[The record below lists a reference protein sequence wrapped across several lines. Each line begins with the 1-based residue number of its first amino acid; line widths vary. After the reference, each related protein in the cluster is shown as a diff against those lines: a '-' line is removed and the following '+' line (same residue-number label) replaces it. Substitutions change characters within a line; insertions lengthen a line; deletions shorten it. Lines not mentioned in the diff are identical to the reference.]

1 MRRTSVYHCGIAG
14 FRKPAAMT
22 DDQIRMNRLSLR
34 FADAR
39 LEASFTEEQARKSLR
54 PIRIALISVATLM
67 AIMSLV
73 VIYRF
78 PYLLASG
85 MRMHRA
91 MVVVLG
97 LCAAFYAASHM
108 PSFLRLQQQLLVI
121 MVCMLAAMTI
131 FPLGRIPLDILA
143 TRGYVIMVVHTF
155 TIYGLFRM
163 RFPAAAAA
171 AWLSAGMYFGY
182 LINLD
187 LLAGLDLAR
196 HAAVLIIAN
205 VYGMLI
211 CYQMDLATRRAY
223 AAMRQLVEEREHSE
237 RLLLNILPKNV
248 IQELAGTGKVK
259 PARHENASILFTDF
273 ASFTQAT
280 STMPADRMVAELNE
294 IFAAFD
300 DIVREGG
307 IEKIKTIG
315 DAYMAAA
322 GLSDNLPNHAEL
334 CARAALRMIAFME
347 ERNRTAAFKWQLR
360 VGIHSGPVVSG
371 VVGKHKYAYDIW
383 GDAVNIA
390 SRMESSGESGRVNV
404 SAYTYDL
411 IRSLFACTYRGKISA
426 KGKGEIDMYFVD
438 TANTTAVG

>member
-1 MRRTSVYHCGIAG
+1 
-14 FRKPAAMT
+14 MT

-39 LEASFTEEQARKSLR
+39 LETTFAGEQAQKSLR
-54 PIRIALISVATLM
+54 PIQVAIIVVAVMLVAAVSLAVFVFPNTYGSNPRLWTVGVALTACAVAYAVTRSRFFIDWNQWVLFAIVCAISAGT
-67 AIMSLV
+67 I
-73 VIYRF
+73 RF
-78 PYLLASG
+78 TYD
-85 MRMHRA
+85 
-91 MVVVLG
+91 
-97 LCAAFYAASHM
+97 ASHE
-108 PSFLRLQQQLLVI
+108 I
-121 MVCMLAAMTI
+121 
-131 FPLGRIPLDILA
+131 LG
-143 TRGYVIMVVHTF
+143 TRGYVPMLMQIFV
-155 TIYGLFRM
+155 IYSLFRL
-163 RFPAAAAA
+163 RLPKAIAAGV
-171 AWLSAGMYFGY
+171 LSICAY
-182 LINLD
+182 LGFFVGTG
-187 LLAGLDLAR
+187 LLSGLDAAR
-196 HAAVLIIAN
+196 HAAILLFAN
-205 VYGMLI
+205 LWGMAI
-211 CYQMDLATRRAY
+211 CYQMELATRREFI
-223 AAMRQLVEEREHSE
+223 AMRALREEREHSE
-237 RLLLNILPKNV
+237 RLLLNILPENV

-300 DIVREGG
+300 DIVRAGG

-322 GLSDNLPNHAEL
+322 GLSDNAPNHAEL

-411 IRSLFACTYRGKISA
+411 IRSMFACTYRGKISA